1 VIAQSSAG
9 GAVTLSASNNIIAN
23 NGTGLAASN
32 AVRNNGA
39 GAASDAVGT
48 ITAIATQ

>member
-1 VIAQSSAG
+1 VLATG
-9 GAVTLSASNNIIAN
+9 NTLNDNTVRGFF
-23 NGTGLAASN
+23 NGTGIFKSAGDN